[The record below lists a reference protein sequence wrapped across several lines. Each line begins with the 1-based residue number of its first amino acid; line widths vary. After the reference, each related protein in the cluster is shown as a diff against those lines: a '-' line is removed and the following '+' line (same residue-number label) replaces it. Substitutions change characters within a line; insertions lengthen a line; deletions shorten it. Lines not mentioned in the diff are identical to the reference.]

1 MNIPRCFDGID
12 LDLLTFAAARLHSQ
26 ICTGWIRMVCAGVL
40 LISCEMGEAL
50 LLDDVGCKSWVC
62 LRFLGITTNFLSCIN
77 SCSPLK
83 LPKNLGI
90 FGSSFL
96 DDPTFCRKPCHL
108 DSMSCYCG
116 MEPLNGVPLGWI
128 WAQRWGDHTNRAG

>member
-1 MNIPRCFDGID
+1 MNIPRCFVD
-12 LDLLTFAAARLHSQ
+12 
-26 ICTGWIRMVCAGVL
+26 ICSCKTPQSNMHRMVCAGAL
-40 LISCEMGEAL
+40 LISCEMGETLL
-50 LLDDVGCKSWVC
+50 LLDDVGCKSWVS
-62 LRFLGITTNFLSCIN
+62 LKFLGTTTNFLSCIN